1 MNNWVVDGRFVEK
14 EKTECPTAES
24 FRGLMQRLETN
35 YDWRSRDEMM
45 ERAVLTTSEGGDGR
59 VGQRHE
65 PADLITVEQDHCS
78 IQDDITVT

>member
-1 MNNWVVDGRFVEK
+1 
-14 EKTECPTAES
+14 
-24 FRGLMQRLETN
+24 
-35 YDWRSRDEMM
+35 MM

-65 PADLITVEQDHCS
+65 AADLITVEQDHCS